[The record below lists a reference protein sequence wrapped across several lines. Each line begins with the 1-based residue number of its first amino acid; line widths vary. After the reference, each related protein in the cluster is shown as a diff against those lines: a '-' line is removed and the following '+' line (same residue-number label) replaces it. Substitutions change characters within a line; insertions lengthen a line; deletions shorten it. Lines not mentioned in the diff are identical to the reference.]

1 MAAGFTVETKNLD
14 VLREKLEELAISMIT
29 PDMLIRHLSIDCD
42 LPLASVNGQLWDALR
57 QFEPFGFGNPKPNF
71 LIRRLRLKSKSIFRG
86 DSWTA
91 WVTDGELVYEVI
103 WDKPTYAAKEIK
115 PSDSFDIV
123 FTLKSRSF
131 FGEERLVL
139 DVKDLRQN

>member
-1 MAAGFTVETKNLD
+1 
-14 VLREKLEELAISMIT
+14 
-29 PDMLIRHLSIDCD
+29 
-42 LPLASVNGQLWDALR
+42 
-57 QFEPFGFGNPKPNF
+57 
-71 LIRRLRLKSKSIFRG
+71 
-86 DSWTA
+86 
-91 WVTDGELVYEVI
+91 VTDGELVYEVI
-103 WDKPTYAAKEIK
+103 WDKPTHAAKEIK